1 MTDSDDLNPYPTG
14 SSSSRCTTSVLGDTV
29 GKQVSPHLRETK
41 KKAKSPE
48 IGELCHDCIQA
59 VIIRSAHLGD
69 TTQHHHCHISILP
82 WENVSKSAES
92 AGSFLQS
99 QTEELKLLPK
109 AAYAPGRRHNP
120 TVQKCLLFFSLP
132 PIFFHCPY
140 FPFPLSAL
148 KLRPVTRANFPRI
161 CPRFALS
168 QPIKIASCT
177 YSLTLTAGL
186 AIVGFTWAVRCDGA
200 RS

>member
-14 SSSSRCTTSVLGDTV
+14 SSSSRCTTSVLGETV
-29 GKQVSPHLRETK
+29 GKQISPHLRETK

-69 TTQHHHCHISILP
+69 TTQHHHCHISVLP
-82 WENVSKSAES
+82 WEKVSKSAES

-132 PIFFHCPY
+132 SIFFHCPLVPFSSFRPETPARDSCK
-140 FPFPLSAL
+140 FPSDLSAL
-148 KLRPVTRANFPRI
+148 RSLPTNQDRRLHVLVDTDSRAGD
-161 CPRFALS
+161 CWLH
-168 QPIKIASCT
+168 
-177 YSLTLTAGL
+177 
-186 AIVGFTWAVRCDGA
+186 VGRAM
-200 RS
+200 